1 MNAGSKDTSP
11 PGVRR
16 REIFLEALEIQD
28 AKSRAAYLA
37 LACGEDTELRAS
49 VEELLR
55 EEGDLGKFL
64 ERPAIVRGEI
74 PALPPGASPPT
85 VVLPPADAAGQ
96 RIGRYKLLQQIGEGG
111 CGLVYMA
118 EQEDPVRRRVA
129 LKVIKLGMDTRQVI
143 ARFEAERQALA
154 MMDHPN
160 IARVLDAGA
169 TDTGR
174 PFFVMELVRGIKI
187 TDYCD
192 QNNLPTRERLRLFI
206 QVCHAIQHAH
216 QKGIIHRDIKPSNV
230 LVTLHDGTPVPK
242 VIDFGV
248 AKATSHQKL
257 TDKTVFTA
265 FEQFIGTPAY
275 MSPEQAE
282 MSGLDIDT
290 RTDIYS
296 LGVLLYELLTGKT
309 PFDADDLMRAGLDE
323 CRRTIRNDEPA
334 RPSNR
339 LATMVEADLTTAAK
353 RRCAEPPSLIH
364 MLRGDLDWVVMK
376 CLEKDRS
383 RRYATANGL
392 AVEVQRYMDGEP
404 VSARPPSGLYRFRKF
419 VRRNR
424 TGFIATSMIAG
435 VVLLGSAVSIWQAIR
450 ATRAEKDAH
459 DAQHAETELRRQAEA
474 GWSKAREQAA
484 LARLNEYVADI
495 NLASQSLAAGN
506 YGRAVQ
512 LLSKH
517 KPQSGAKDQRG
528 FEWRYLWQL
537 SQGDPHQSLPTQDG
551 PVLATAVSADGKW
564 LAAGMFEKIVLLH
577 LPTQK
582 LAAVLPKGGISA
594 VFSPDGSMLYTA
606 SMGGVRVWRTE
617 DWTEMKVFEQDAG
630 PVALS
635 ADGKFLATSHR
646 RGVRIWSTSDWRE
659 VRLFHRAGAP
669 FAFSPDGGSI
679 ALDIFGGMAICSLEG
694 DTVIRLQGS
703 EDLFPRFG
711 PRFRGE
717 NRLTF
722 SPDGK
727 LLLAP
732 RNTLSPAGVFVL
744 GLWDAATGTELP
756 TMPKEPETVVHTGV
770 ISSMAFSPDGARL
783 ATGSLDHS
791 IRVWDVASRKVIRSF
806 QGHLGEVWSVS
817 WSTDGQQIISGGKDG
832 SLRVWSAALKPQES
846 GVPGQWQPLAFT
858 TDSRKLAAF
867 NPGGTLAFINL
878 ATLDPEPQF
887 DLSHARFRPPGSI
900 SASVDLKTIAE
911 GREDGTVRIWDTETS
926 QSYTLEVAR
935 GMVGFALLS
944 PNGRELVA
952 GGMGQNLAWWD
963 LRSRTN
969 ILLSDTAMRAL
980 FSPDGKVLALFG
992 RGDTVELWSTE
1003 NRTMRTNI
1011 VLDPGPG
1018 FAAAFSP
1025 DSKLLSVSSSLS
1037 SPDDDIRLLDVARG
1051 RVLGSFSG
1059 HKQAI
1064 FALAFSPDGRTLA
1077 SASDDSTL
1085 KLWNVASR
1093 QELFTVRRLG
1103 GALKGLLFS
1112 PDGAYLGGADPQG
1125 SELRLCRAPWPDAS
1139 ESKVGGSLP
1148 Q

>member
-1 MNAGSKDTSP
+1 MNAGSKATP
-11 PGVRR
+11 PKGARR

-28 AKSRAAYLA
+28 SKSRVAYLA
-37 LACGEDTELRAS
+37 LACGDDAELRAS
-49 VEELLR
+49 VEGLLE

-64 ERPAIVRGEI
+64 ERPAIARGEI
-74 PALPPGASPPT
+74 PALPPGGAPPT

-129 LKVIKLGMDTRQVI
+129 LKIIKLGMDTRQVI

-206 QVCHAIQHAH
+206 QVCNAIQHAH
-216 QKGIIHRDIKPSNV
+216 QKGIIHRDVKPSNV

-290 RTDIYS
+290 RSDIYS

-309 PFDADDLMRAGLDE
+309 PFDADALMRGGLDE
-323 CRRTIRNDEPA
+323 CRRAIRNDEPA

-339 LATMVEADLTTAAK
+339 LATMIEADLTTAAK
-353 RRCAEPPSLIH
+353 RRCTEPPGLIH
-364 MLRGDLDWVVMK
+364 MLQGDLDWVVMK

-383 RRYATANGL
+383 RRYATANAL
-392 AVEVQRYMDGEP
+392 AVEVQRYMDGEA
-404 VSARPPSGLYRFRKF
+404 VNARPPSGLYRFRKL
-419 VRRNR
+419 VQRNR
-424 TGFIATSMIAG
+424 TGFIAASMIAG
-435 VVLLGSAVSIWQAIR
+435 VVLVGSAVSIRQAIR

-459 DAQHAETELRRQAEA
+459 DAQHAETQLRRQAEA

-517 KPQSGAKDQRG
+517 KPQPGAKDQRG

-537 SQGDPHQSLPTQDG
+537 SQGDPHQSLPPLDG

-564 LAAGMFEKIVLLH
+564 LAAGMFETIAIFD
-577 LPTQK
+577 LPSQK
-582 LAAVLPKGGISA
+582 LVTILPKGGISA

-606 SMGGVRVWRTE
+606 SMGGVRVSRTT
-617 DWTEMKVFEQDAG
+617 DWAEVKVLEQDAG

-635 ADGKFLATSHR
+635 ADGRFLATSNR
-646 RGVRIWSTSDWRE
+646 RGVRIWNTSDWSE

-669 FAFSPDGGSI
+669 FAFSPDSTSIVLDAYGG
-679 ALDIFGGMAICSLEG
+679 LAICSLEG
-694 DTVIRLQGS
+694 DKVTKLQNS
-703 EDLFPRFG
+703 QELFPRFG

-717 NRLTF
+717 NRLAF

-744 GLWDAATGTELP
+744 GLWDAATGAEL
-756 TMPKEPETVVHTGV
+756 TSMPKEPENVVHTGV
-770 ISSMAFSPDGARL
+770 ISSMAFSPDGNRL

-791 IRVWDVASRKVIRSF
+791 IRVWDVASRKLLRSF

-817 WSTDGQQIISGGKDG
+817 WSMDGQQIISGGKDG
-832 SLRVWSAALKPQES
+832 SLRVWPAGHKPQED
-846 GVPGQWQPLAFT
+846 GVPGQWQPVAFT
-858 TDSRKLAAF
+858 SDSRKLAAF
-867 NPGGTLAFINL
+867 DPAGSLAFINL
-878 ATLDPEPQF
+878 GTLDSEPQL
-887 DLSHARFRPPGSI
+887 DLSQPRFRPPGSI
-900 SASVDLKTIAE
+900 SASADLRTLAE
-911 GREDGTVRIWDTETS
+911 GREDGTVRIWDTQNRE
-926 QSYTLEVAR
+926 SYTIDVAR
-935 GMVGFALLS
+935 GMVGIAVLS
-944 PNGRELVA
+944 PNGRELVT

-969 ILLSDTAMRAL
+969 IILSDAAMRAM
-980 FSPDGKVLALFG
+980 FSPDGKVLAAFG
-992 RGDTVELWSTE
+992 RNDAVELWSTAT
-1003 NRTMRTNI
+1003 RTLRTNI
-1011 VLDPGPG
+1011 VLEPSPG

-1025 DSKLLSVSSSLS
+1025 DSKLLAISSGLS
-1037 SPDDDIRLLDVARG
+1037 SPEDDIRLLDVAQG
-1051 RVLGSFSG
+1051 RVVGTFSG
-1059 HKQAI
+1059 HKQGI
-1064 FALAFSPDGRTLA
+1064 FALAFSPDGLTLA

-1093 QELFTVRRLG
+1093 QELLSLRRLG
-1103 GALKGLLFS
+1103 GALKSLLFS
-1112 PDGAYLGGADPQG
+1112 PDGSYLAGGSL
-1125 SELRLCRAPWPDAS
+1125 SELRLCRAPWPDAA
-1139 ESKVGGSLP
+1139 ESKIAASHA